1 MRIGFDA
8 KRAFFNKSGLGSYSR
23 NLIQG
28 LAEKYPE
35 NEYILYTPG
44 LNFDLFEPNQDCIT
58 VRGPERPV
66 HRIFSSYWRSYYLSH
81 QLPHDKIEIYHGLS
95 HEIPFNFP
103 KKQVKS
109 IVTIHDLIFLRLP
122 HLYNMID
129 RNMYERRFRY
139 SCETSDR
146 IVAVSRQTA
155 NDIVEFFGISADK
168 IDVVYQGCNPVFNTD
183 VSLIEKEILRMKYL
197 LPKSFILYVGTIEER
212 KNLLTLIKALHYG
225 KIDLPLVVIGK
236 PTKYLNKIIEFI
248 ERHSLI
254 NIIFCDI
261 VQNQD
266 LPGIYQLADLFVY
279 PSFFEGFGI
288 PILEALYSRVPV
300 ITSRTSSLTEV
311 GGDHSIYVD
320 PNNVEEMSAA
330 IKKVMMDREL
340 QEKMIVEGYRHARK
354 FDADK
359 VTYNIM
365 QVYSKL
371 HSHA

>member
-8 KRAFFNKSGLGSYSR
+8 KRAFYNKSGLGSYSR

-35 NEYILYTPG
+35 NEYVLYTPG
-44 LNFDLFEPNQDCIT
+44 LNFDLFEPNQDCIM
-58 VRGPERPV
+58 VRGPERPS
-66 HRIFSSYWRSYYLSH
+66 HRVFSFYWRSFYLSH
-81 QLPHDKIEIYHGLS
+81 QLPRDKIEIYHGLS
-95 HEIPFNFP
+95 HEIPYNFP
-103 KKQVKS
+103 VKQVKS

-129 RNMYERRFRY
+129 RTMYERRFRY

-155 NDIVEFFGISADK
+155 NDIVEFFSISPDK

-311 GGDHSIYVD
+311 GGDHTIYVD
-320 PNNVEEMSAA
+320 PNNAEEMAAA
-330 IKKVMMDREL
+330 IKKVLIDRDL
-340 QEKMIVEGYRHARK
+340 QEKMIAEGYKHARK

-365 QVYSKL
+365 QVYNKL
-371 HSHA
+371 YNHA